1 MMPSS
6 FRLISKSDDK
16 KREEGKKESSFP
28 SSFRLID
35 DNLKQDQ
42 ISPNQDKSFLN
53 DVLLKSAKEVGQGT
67 AGQIALGLTQAAAS
81 PLDLAKL
88 YLTAE
93 GLQGLEEAREAH
105 ERMGIPFNPEEAQ
118 KKFLEAMEYFPTQQ
132 LAEEWL
138 NKQGVDTKPKGR
150 FEKFLRGLSEFAG
163 LTNLQP
169 KGVNLPKLQPK
180 SLSTEGQSLRNT
192 AEQFGLRKFAGMEA
206 EKGPSITPIVSAE
219 REAKLTSE
227 LGETSKKAIDDII
240 SQKIPIKEMRDKGVN
255 LTQAYNVAYD
265 SARQTARKMGN
276 ENIDLSNVVTWI
288 NQEIKKTKASSP
300 SLSDP
305 KRAYI
310 NVLKKERDRLTE
322 TVTPKKQPTLFGPS
336 GEILTKEAKPKR
348 VQKSMTADQ
357 ALNQYQD
364 FNSNVKGI
372 WKKSEF
378 AGSESTITDA
388 YSGLNDQLIKSI
400 QKVNP
405 QLASELEFANRIF
418 HNTSK
423 LNQTEK
429 ILGKAFSNGYDPK
442 KLHTILSGERNRK
455 FLERNLGRESVV
467 DLERIAKYGKEAQT
481 KVLDKLKNPKTVKE
495 YLSSMTPMQLGL
507 LMAGKAHVGSVYYL
521 PKAIVNRIQGLI
533 FTRNSTKKN
542 YIQFLKDASKLGSV
556 PSSQLML
563 KSAKNFQK
571 SIEEEFGSDE
581 ELMNL
586 AQEDQL
592 L

>member
-1 MMPSS
+1 MMPSTLRPKKKFQEERS
-6 FRLISKSDDK
+6 EFDDQTQQMQY
-16 KREEGKKESSFP
+16 FP
-28 SSFRLID
+28 STLRPKNKQEEIKF
-35 DNLKQDQ
+35 DNSKQE
-42 ISPNQDKSFLN
+42 KSFLN
-53 DVLLKSAKEVGQGT
+53 DVLLKSAKEVGQGP
-67 AGQIALGLTQAAAS
+67 AGQIALGLTQAATS
-81 PLDLAKL
+81 PLDLVKL
-88 YLTAE
+88 YLTSE

-118 KKFLEAMEYFPTQQ
+118 QKFLEAMEYFPTQQ

-138 NKQGVDTKPKGR
+138 NNQGIDTKPKGR

-169 KGVNLPKLQPK
+169 KGINLPKLQSK
-180 SLSTEGQSLRNT
+180 ALSAEGQSLRNT
-192 AEQFGLRKFAGMEA
+192 AEKFGLRKFAGMEA

-265 SARQTARKMGN
+265 SARQTAKKMGN
-276 ENIDLSNVVTWI
+276 ENIDLSNVLTWI
-288 NQEIKKTKASSP
+288 NQEIKKTKGSSP

-310 NVLKKERDRLTE
+310 NVLRKERDRLTE

-336 GEILTKEAKPKR
+336 GEILTKEVKPKR
-348 VQKSMTADQ
+348 VQKAMTADQ

-364 FNSNVKGI
+364 FNANVKGI
-372 WKKSEF
+372 WKKPEF
-378 AGSESTITDA
+378 AGSESAVTNA
-388 YSGLNDQLIKSI
+388 YSGLNEQFIKAI
-400 QKVNP
+400 QKSNP
-405 QLASELEFANRIF
+405 QLASELEFANRLF

-429 ILGKAFSNGYDPK
+429 ILGKSFANGYDPK
-442 KLHTILSGERNRK
+442 KMHNILSGERNRK

-481 KVLDKLKNPKTVKE
+481 KVLDKLKNPKTIKE

-521 PKAIVNRIQGLI
+521 PKATWQRVKGLL
-533 FTRNSTKKN
+533 FTRNSTRKD
-542 YIQFLKDASKLGSV
+542 YLRFLKDSSKFGSV
-556 PSSQLML
+556 PSSQAMIQ
-563 KSAKNFQK
+563 SARNLQK
-571 SIEEEFGSDE
+571 SIEEEFGSE
-581 ELMNL
+581 QALMEM
-586 AQEDQL
+586 ASED
-592 L
+592 